1 MKMLM
6 SWKNRVNW
14 RAWPLE
20 TRTYSLYENFTA
32 RLTLKS
38 ASIPV
43 LWAQLF
49 TPLSTRNT
57 ENNESDIEL
66 KCPLLV
72 FRDRGTQAV
81 KGTQASESVM
91 ADDYLITVAAETNI
105 SILSWSFT
113 PTAVKD

>member
-32 RLTLKS
+32 LLTLKS
-38 ASIPV
+38 ANIPV

-49 TPLSTRNT
+49 TPLTSRNT
-57 ENNESDIEL
+57 ENNESDTEV
-66 KCPLLV
+66 KCLLLV
-72 FRDRGTQAV
+72 FRGTQAV
-81 KGTQASESVM
+81 KDTQAGESVM

-105 SILSWSFT
+105 SVLSWSFT